1 MNSRAPETPLSDA
14 ALEDFPEFVAN
25 VRSRLERG
33 KKDYGDVSFERP
45 LQEVVDEIRQEA
57 LDLCGWSF
65 ILWAR
70 LNKIETR

>member
-1 MNSRAPETPLSDA
+1 MTNHAPETPLSDA
-14 ALEDFPEFVAN
+14 ALEDFPEFVSC